1 MEGLPKQVQEARAAA
16 DAIMARFKPGDTS
29 PPPQGQQQ
37 AAQETK
43 DTTVQQDAA
52 PEVPKLPDA
61 SEETWEQRFNAI
73 NGKYYAEVPR
83 LADEIRELKRE
94 LKARDARLSELE
106 AAAKADPP
114 QPPHDQASVNRDAL
128 NEYDEEFGKMYDLVQ
143 AQQSKIDALQAAL
156 NQVQGNVKQ
165 VHETQQMSEDN
176 LFWRDL
182 LIAVPDFDQ
191 LNGNKEAGIKA
202 DPRFSEWLEGI
213 DGFSKMR
220 RRDIGEKLMRDRNVA
235 NIKDFFDTFKA
246 SRKSKQP
253 PPSPNQM
260 HTEPASTSTNVD
272 TMQPQFQQQH
282 GETFS
287 KADVDELYRLRR
299 VGSYPFVWRGQVYKS
314 DADTKPICQELIRA
328 GLEGRIL

>member
-29 PPPQGQQQ
+29 QEQQ
-37 AAQETK
+37 AAPETK
-43 DTTVQQDAA
+43 DTAVQQDAA

-83 LADEIRELKRE
+83 LAEQIRELKGRLQQAE
-94 LKARDARLSELE
+94 QALHEKAQQAPPQT
-106 AAAKADPP
+106 DPP
-114 QPPHDQASVNRDAL
+114 TSVSRDAL

-191 LNGNKEAGIKA
+191 INGNKEAGIKA

-253 PPSPNQM
+253 QPSPNQM

-328 GLEGRIL
+328 GLEGRIR

>member
-29 PPPQGQQQ
+29 PPPQEQQQ

-43 DTTVQQDAA
+43 DTAVQQNAA

-73 NGKYYAEVPR
+73 NGKYNAEVPR
-83 LADEIRELKRE
+83 LAEQIRELKGRLQQAE
-94 LKARDARLSELE
+94 QALHEKAQQAPPQT
-106 AAAKADPP
+106 DPP
-114 QPPHDQASVNRDAL
+114 TSVSRDAL

-143 AQQSKIDALQAAL
+143 AQQAKIDALQSVL
-156 NQVQGNVKQ
+156 DQVQGNVTQ
-165 VHETQQMSEDN
+165 VHQAQQMSEDQR
-176 LFWRDL
+176 FWRDL
-182 LIAVPDFDQ
+182 LNAVPDFDQ
-191 LNGNKEAGIKA
+191 LNGDKEAGIKA

-272 TMQPQFQQQH
+272 TMQPQFQQQQ

-328 GLEGRIL
+328 GIEGRIR